1 MPKVKPTR
9 HGPELEQRLRT
20 LLGHDQI
27 RVKPYG
33 SHLLIQLVSEDG
45 DADTIARLTDQGCNT
60 YGAAFR
66 PLSGRWESLPGEGPL
81 KEMAEL
87 VTTLLGPYL
96 QLD

>member
-1 MPKVKPTR
+1 MPKAKPSS
-9 HGPELEQRLRT
+9 HGPELEKCLQT

-33 SHLLIQLVSEDG
+33 SHLLIQVVANDQS
-45 DADTIARLTDQGCNT
+45 DTVARLTELGRDT

-66 PLSGRWESLPGEGPL
+66 PMSGRWEPLPGTGPL
-81 KEMAEL
+81 KDMAEL

-96 QLD
+96 QPY